1 MGQYRRTNTKN
12 KIGNTA
18 RETLSISRHMIFST
32 PVSVSVHATDS
43 KLCRLAGFG
52 GPPLPCKEVCARI
65 GTEKSNHNRI
75 LVCNMLITVRIT
87 NLSDIDETFYNN
99 SQIDNIFAGQKTEKF
114 SSARVSIFAVAIF
127 ATVPRRLTWPGV
139 VGVCVAFRDR
149 TAPPSQL
156 ATVAH

>member
-43 KLCRLAGFG
+43 KLCRRAGFG
-52 GPPLPCKEVCARI
+52 GPPLPCKEVCSRF

-75 LVCNMLITVRIT
+75 LECNMLLIYQISAKTFITIPKLTISLRDGRQKILFCT
-87 NLSDIDETFYNN
+87 CIDICGCNIRNCAKATYLARRGRGLRGLS
-99 SQIDNIFAGQKTEKF
+99 
-114 SSARVSIFAVAIF
+114 
-127 ATVPRRLTWPGV
+127 
-139 VGVCVAFRDR
+139 
-149 TAPPSQL
+149 
-156 ATVAH
+156 